1 MTSING
7 IPLNEWR
14 LLLHFGIFAIMS
26 IIMLGASA
34 FLLWYITIQRTNKK
48 GSERIQ
54 KLKER
59 AATDEK
65 ARVQLEKLQ
74 RKRRRKKA
82 RDKPQLIREIAFF
95 LLPLGLGLLLLCVGV
110 IPTLTDYIT
119 KDYVVYSGSFKV
131 EITHSGRHSS
141 SHIILEDGTRLNG
154 TAGLRR
160 DDTSGTVIYAKRSKL
175 PLGAKST
182 PQN

>member
-7 IPLNEWR
+7 IPLNEWQ
-14 LLLHFGIFAIMS
+14 LLLHFSIFAIMS

-34 FLLWYITIQRTNKK
+34 FLLWYTTIQRTNKK
-48 GSERIQ
+48 GNERIQ

-59 AATDEK
+59 AETDEK

-95 LLPLGLGLLLLCVGV
+95 LLVFGLGIFILCVGV
-110 IPTLTDYIT
+110 IPALTDYIK
-119 KDYVVYSGSFKV
+119 KDYVVYSGNFTI
-131 EITHSGRHSS
+131 EITGNGRHSS
-141 SHIILEDGTRLNG
+141 RDIILEDGTRLDG
-154 TAGLRR
+154 TAGLHR
-160 DDTSGTVIYAKRSKL
+160 DDFFGTVIYAKRSKMT
-175 PLGAKST
+175 LGAKSS